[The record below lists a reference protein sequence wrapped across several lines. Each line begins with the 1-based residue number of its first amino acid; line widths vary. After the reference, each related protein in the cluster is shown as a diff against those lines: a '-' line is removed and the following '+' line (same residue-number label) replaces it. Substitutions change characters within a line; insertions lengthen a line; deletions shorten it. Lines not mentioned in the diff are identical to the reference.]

1 MDHDFYEWASDA
13 HLRAPDGFSEMA
25 TAAGVSAS
33 VAERNE
39 MLAYA
44 LRTFSRGHAQ
54 LLARILSGYER
65 ARKLQV
71 RGMAAYAA
79 VAVLALVV
87 VLALPLPMEAD
98 LRVIAWLSFAGLL
111 FAAGRIED
119 GLKVV
124 KAVRDKY
131 DGRKRNP
138 WNEIECGSNY
148 ARSMASFAF
157 RGPKPR
163 WPSHLSITPKET
175 TRVATTLGSIS
186 PLSRYD
192 TTRGKRLTPWV

>member
-54 LLARILSGYER
+54 LLARILSGYES

-71 RGMAAYAA
+71 RGMAAYM
-79 VAVLALVV
+79 LR
-87 VLALPLPMEAD
+87 LPCLPWSSSW
-98 LRVIAWLSFAGLL
+98 RFR
-111 FAAGRIED
+111 F
-119 GLKVV
+119 
-124 KAVRDKY
+124 
-131 DGRKRNP
+131 P
-138 WNEIECGSNY
+138 W
-148 ARSMASFAF
+148 
-157 RGPKPR
+157 GP
-163 WPSHLSITPKET
+163 
-175 TRVATTLGSIS
+175 IS
-186 PLSRYD
+186 
-192 TTRGKRLTPWV
+192 G